1 MNTCGSL
8 GVGGYI
14 KETVAWSSIH
24 TKHGDAVRLYQ
35 EDQRRGKTGVT
46 KRQETQQNQKG
57 TYLTPPPPKI
67 KERKE
72 KKALSEW
79 VFQLQVKSLS
89 ILVIRMVSNQKAKR
103 SIGRQVP

>member
-1 MNTCGSL
+1 M
-8 GVGGYI
+8 
-14 KETVAWSSIH
+14 
-24 TKHGDAVRLYQ
+24 
-35 EDQRRGKTGVT
+35 
-46 KRQETQQNQKG
+46 
-57 TYLTPPPPKI
+57 TPPPPKI

-103 SIGRQVP
+103 NIGRQVHRERKLELIWADAPT